1 MKPFTYDDAL
11 SEALVNPAFKRI
23 WEANAVKREI
33 TKTVIGERIKRKLTQ
48 AQLAQKAGL
57 KQPSVARV
65 ESGSMPSITTLNKIA
80 KALGTRLEIR
90 FV

>member
-1 MKPFTYDDAL
+1 MTPFTYDDAL
-11 SEALVNPAFKRI
+11 NEALANPEFKRV
-23 WEANAVKREI
+23 WEVNTVKREI
-33 TKTVIGERIKRKLTQ
+33 TKAIICERIKRKLTQ
-48 AQLAQKAGL
+48 AQLATKAGL

-65 ESGSMPSITTLNKIA
+65 ESGNMPSITTLNKIA

>member
-1 MKPFTYDDAL
+1 MA
-11 SEALVNPAFKRI
+11 EALRDLEFRQI

-33 TKTVIGERIKRKLTQ
+33 TSRIIEERIKRKLTQ

-57 KQPSVARV
+57 KQPSLARV
-65 ESGSMPSITTLNKIA
+65 ESGNMPSITTLSKIA
-80 KALGTRLEIR
+80 KAMGTRLEIR